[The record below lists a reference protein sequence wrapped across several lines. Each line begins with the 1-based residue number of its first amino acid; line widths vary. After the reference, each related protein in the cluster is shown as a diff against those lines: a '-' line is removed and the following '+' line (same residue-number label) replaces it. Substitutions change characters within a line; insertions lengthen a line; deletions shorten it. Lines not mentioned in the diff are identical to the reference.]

1 MSEADEEIELALSL
15 LARLEHGELSVKDVM
30 DRIELVTTA
39 PGKQREILDRAVER
53 GIVEREAGTIEPVA
67 TGTYVSFQRDVVV
80 KDGEFSC
87 RRCGTELS
95 SGHFVRL
102 DDGELGPFGST
113 CIRKVLGRE

>member
-1 MSEADEEIELALSL
+1 MTDDEEVELALSL
-15 LARLEHGELSVKDVM
+15 LAHLEHGELSVAEAM
-30 DRIELVTTA
+30 DRIELVTTV
-39 PGKQREILDRAVER
+39 PDKQRQILDLAVER
-53 GIVEREAGTIEPVA
+53 GVLEREGGTVVPVS
-67 TGTYVSFQRDVVV
+67 TGTYVRFQQDVVV
-80 KDGEFSC
+80 KEGEFAC